1 MAPTLRVRRE
11 GVGAFVLSPTPFFD
25 PQEILTLKSHS
36 LCYYARVRLLTTLP
50 SQKQLKWSQLR
61 VGLTVLFAS
70 ATLAV
75 LIFVMSGTGGWF
87 TTKITLRSFLDN
99 AGGLREGAPVR
110 LAGVDIGNVTGIRIV
125 EGKPTTPV
133 EVTMKVNTKYKF
145 NLRKDSVT
153 LLSTAG
159 VLGET
164 FVDVDSS
171 TAKGPPA
178 TDGDT
183 LAAREQPQIE
193 DVVRASQGTL
203 QNMDSLL
210 KRVDR
215 IVAFIESGQGSIGKV
230 IYSPALYDQLNATVL
245 EFKGLVDDIQNG
257 KGSIGPLLTS
267 DVAYKKVL
275 ATIDKLDAIVDDIQ
289 QGKGTAGK
297 LLKDPELYNN
307 ANKTIANVRQLTD
320 DINAGK
326 GAIGTMTHDQEFAA
340 KLKTLMSNLSELSDR
355 LEKGEGT
362 AGMLFKDP
370 ALYNNSNQMLVETRE
385 LVKAIRENPKKYL
398 TFHVKVF

>member
-1 MAPTLRVRRE
+1 
-11 GVGAFVLSPTPFFD
+11 
-25 PQEILTLKSHS
+25 
-36 LCYYARVRLLTTLP
+36 LP

-61 VGLTVLFAS
+61 VGLTVLIAS
-70 ATLAV
+70 VTLAV
-75 LIFVMSGTGGWF
+75 LIFLMSGTGGWF
-87 TTKITLRSFLDN
+87 TRKITLYSYFDN

-110 LAGVDIGNVTGIRIV
+110 LAGVDIGNVTAVRIV
-125 EGKPTTPV
+125 GGKPMTPV
-133 EVTMKVNTKYKF
+133 EVTMKVNTKYSF
-145 NLRKDSVT
+145 SLRKDSVT
-153 LLSTAG
+153 LLTTAG
-159 VLGET
+159 ILGET
-164 FVDVDSS
+164 FVDVDSA

-178 TDGDT
+178 TSGDT
-183 LAAREQPQIE
+183 LSARDQPQIE
-193 DVVRASQGTL
+193 DVVRASQSTL

-230 IYSPALYDQLNATVL
+230 IYDPALYNQLNATVA
-245 EFKGLVDDIQNG
+245 EFKGLVDDIQSG
-257 KGSIGPLLTS
+257 KGSLGPLLTS
-267 DVAYKKVL
+267 DEAYKKVI
-275 ATIDKLDAIVDDIQ
+275 AAIDKINVMVDDLQ

-297 LLKDPELYNN
+297 LLKDPELFDN
-307 ANKTIANVRQLTD
+307 ANKAIANVRQLTD

-340 KLKTLMSNLSELSDR
+340 RLKTLMNNLSELSER

-385 LVKAIRENPKKYL
+385 LVKSIRENPKKYL

>member
-1 MAPTLRVRRE
+1 M
-11 GVGAFVLSPTPFFD
+11 
-25 PQEILTLKSHS
+25 
-36 LCYYARVRLLTTLP
+36 P

-70 ATLAV
+70 VTLGV

-87 TTKITLRSFLDN
+87 TSKIELRSYFDN

-110 LAGVDIGNVTGIRIV
+110 LAGVDIGNVTKVRIV
-125 EGKPTTPV
+125 GKPMTPV
-133 EVTMKVNTKYKF
+133 EVTMKVNTKYSF

-159 VLGET
+159 ILGET
-164 FVDVDSS
+164 FVDIDSS
-171 TAKGPPA
+171 AAKGPAA

-183 LAAREQPQIE
+183 LAARDQPDIQ

-203 QNMDSLL
+203 QNIDTLL

-230 IYSPALYDQLNATVL
+230 IYSPALYDQLNATVV
-245 EFKGLVDDIQNG
+245 EFKGLMDEIQSG
-257 KGSIGPLLTS
+257 KGSLGPLLTS
-267 DVAYKKVL
+267 DEAYKKVI
-275 ATIDKLDAIVDDIQ
+275 AAIDKVNTLVDELQ

-326 GAIGTMTHDQEFAA
+326 GAMGKMTHDQEFADR
-340 KLKTLMSNLSELSDR
+340 LQTLVNNLAALSER

-370 ALYNNSNQMLVETRE
+370 ALYNNSNQLLVEARE
-385 LVKAIRENPKKYL
+385 LVKAMRQDPKKYL
-398 TFHVKVF
+398 TIHVKIF

>member
-1 MAPTLRVRRE
+1 M
-11 GVGAFVLSPTPFFD
+11 
-25 PQEILTLKSHS
+25 
-36 LCYYARVRLLTTLP
+36 P

-61 VGLTVLFAS
+61 VGLTLLFAS
-70 ATLAV
+70 ITLAV

-87 TTKITLRSFLDN
+87 THKITLRSYFDN

-125 EGKPTTPV
+125 PNKLTTPV

-145 NLRKDSVT
+145 NLRKDSIT

-164 FVDVDSS
+164 YVDIDSS
-171 TAKGPPA
+171 TASAAEAK
-178 TDGDT
+178 DGDT
-183 LAAREQPQIE
+183 LAARSQPELQ

-203 QNMDSLL
+203 QNIDTLL

-215 IVAFIESGQGSIGKV
+215 IMAFIESGQGSIGKV
-230 IYSPALYDQLNATVL
+230 IYDPALYNQLNATVV
-245 EFKGLVDDIQNG
+245 EFKGLVDDIQKG
-257 KGSIGPLLTS
+257 KGSLGPLFTS
-267 DVAYKKVL
+267 DEMYKK
-275 ATIDKLDAIVDDIQ
+275 AIGAIDKLNAIVDDLQ
-289 QGKGTAGK
+289 QGKGAAGK
-297 LLKDPELYNN
+297 LLKDPELYDN
-307 ANKTIANVRQLTD
+307 ANKTVANIRQLTD

-326 GAIGTMTHDQEFAA
+326 GAIGKMAHDQEFAA
-340 KLKTLMSNLSELSDR
+340 KLQTTMNNLAALSER

-362 AGMLFKDP
+362 AGLLFKDP
-370 ALYNNSNQMLVETRE
+370 ALYNNSNQMLVEARE
-385 LVKAIRENPKKYL
+385 LVKSIRENPKKYL

>member
-1 MAPTLRVRRE
+1 MM
-11 GVGAFVLSPTPFFD
+11 
-25 PQEILTLKSHS
+25 
-36 LCYYARVRLLTTLP
+36 LCRLLTTLP

-61 VGLTVLFAS
+61 VGATVVFAL
-70 ATLAV
+70 ATLSV

-87 TTKITLRSFLDN
+87 TSKITLRSYLDN

-110 LAGVDIGNVTGIRIV
+110 LAGVDIGNVKGIRIV
-125 EGKPTTPV
+125 EGKPSTPV
-133 EVTMKVNTKYKF
+133 EITMRVNTKYKF

-171 TAKGPPA
+171 AAKGPLA
-178 TDGDT
+178 VDGDT
-183 LAAREQPQIE
+183 LPGRDQPQIE

-215 IVAFIESGQGSIGKV
+215 IVAFIESGQGTIGKV
-230 IYSPALYDQLNATVL
+230 IYSPALYDQLNATVT
-245 EFKGLVDDIQNG
+245 EFKGLVDDIQSG
-257 KGSIGPLLTS
+257 KGSLGPLLTS
-267 DVAYKKVL
+267 DEAYKKL
-275 ATIDKLDAIVDDIQ
+275 TAAIDKVNLMVDDLQ
-289 QGKGTAGK
+289 AGKGTAGK
-297 LLKDPELYNN
+297 LLKDPELFDN

-326 GAIGTMTHDQEFAA
+326 GALGAMTHDQEFAA
-340 KLKTLMSNLSELSDR
+340 HLQSLMN
-355 LEKGEGT
+355 
-362 AGMLFKDP
+362 
-370 ALYNNSNQMLVETRE
+370 
-385 LVKAIRENPKKYL
+385 
-398 TFHVKVF
+398 

>member
-1 MAPTLRVRRE
+1 M
-11 GVGAFVLSPTPFFD
+11 
-25 PQEILTLKSHS
+25 
-36 LCYYARVRLLTTLP
+36 P

-61 VGLTVLFAS
+61 VGLTLLFAS
-70 ATLAV
+70 ITLAV

-87 TTKITLRSFLDN
+87 TRKITLRSYFDN

-125 EGKPTTPV
+125 PNKLTTPV

-145 NLRKDSVT
+145 NLRKDSIT

-164 FVDVDSS
+164 YVDIDSS
-171 TAKGPPA
+171 TASAAEAK
-178 TDGDT
+178 DGDT
-183 LAAREQPQIE
+183 LAARNQPELQ

-203 QNMDSLL
+203 QNIDTLL

-215 IVAFIESGQGSIGKV
+215 IMAFIESGQGSIGKV
-230 IYSPALYDQLNATVL
+230 IYDPALYNQLNATVV

-257 KGSIGPLLTS
+257 KGSLGPLFTN
-267 DVAYKKVL
+267 DEMYKK
-275 ATIDKLDAIVDDIQ
+275 AIGAIDKLNAIVDDLQ
-289 QGKGTAGK
+289 QGKGAAGK
-297 LLKDPELYNN
+297 LLKDPELYDN

-326 GAIGTMTHDQEFAA
+326 GAIGKMAHDQEFAA
-340 KLKTLMSNLSELSDR
+340 KLQTTMNNLASLSER

-362 AGMLFKDP
+362 AGLLFKDP
-370 ALYNNSNQMLVETRE
+370 ALYNNSNQMLMEARE
-385 LVKAIRENPKKYL
+385 LVKSIRENPKKYL

>member
-1 MAPTLRVRRE
+1 MML
-11 GVGAFVLSPTPFFD
+11 LSSTEP
-25 PQEILTLKSHS
+25 
-36 LCYYARVRLLTTLP
+36 LP

-70 ATLAV
+70 VTLAV

-87 TTKITLRSFLDN
+87 TSKITLRSYFDN
-99 AGGLREGAPVR
+99 ASGLREGAPVR

-125 EGKPTTPV
+125 QGRPTAPV
-133 EVTMKVNTKYKF
+133 EVMMKVNTKYSF

-153 LLSTAG
+153 LMSTAG
-159 VLGET
+159 ILGET

-171 TAKGPPA
+171 VAKGPEA
-178 TDGDT
+178 TDGDV
-183 LAAREQPQIE
+183 LSARDQPDIQ

-230 IYSPALYDQLNATVL
+230 IYTSALYDQLNATVV
-245 EFKGLVDDIQNG
+245 EFKGLVDDIQQG
-257 KGSIGPLLTS
+257 KGSLGPLLTS

-307 ANKTIANVRQLTD
+307 ANK
-320 DINAGK
+320 
-326 GAIGTMTHDQEFAA
+326 
-340 KLKTLMSNLSELSDR
+340 
-355 LEKGEGT
+355 
-362 AGMLFKDP
+362 
-370 ALYNNSNQMLVETRE
+370 
-385 LVKAIRENPKKYL
+385 
-398 TFHVKVF
+398 

>member
-1 MAPTLRVRRE
+1 MLCRSR
-11 GVGAFVLSPTPFFD
+11 TP
-25 PQEILTLKSHS
+25 
-36 LCYYARVRLLTTLP
+36 LP

-61 VGLTVLFAS
+61 VGLTVLVAS
-70 ATLAV
+70 ITLMV
-75 LIFVMSGTGGWF
+75 LIFLMSGTGGWF
-87 TTKITLRSFLDN
+87 TSKITIHSFFDN
-99 AGGLREGAPVR
+99 AAGLREGAPVR

-125 EGKPTTPV
+125 KGRPMAPV
-133 EVTMKVNTKYKF
+133 EVTMKVNTKYSF

-153 LLSTAG
+153 LMSTAG
-159 VLGET
+159 ILGET

-171 TAKGPPA
+171 VAKGPEA
-178 TDGDT
+178 TDGDV
-183 LAAREQPQIE
+183 LAARDQPDIQ

-215 IVAFIESGQGSIGKV
+215 IVAFVESGQGSIGKL
-230 IYSPALYDQLNATVL
+230 IYEPTLYNQINATVT
-245 EFKGLVDDIQNG
+245 EFKGLVDDIQSG
-257 KGSIGPLLTS
+257 KGSLGPLFTN
-267 DVAYKKVL
+267 DEMYKK
-275 ATIDKLDAIVDDIQ
+275 AIAAIDKLNVIVDELQ

-297 LLKDPELYNN
+297 LLKDPVLFDN
-307 ANKTIANVRQLTD
+307 ANKTVANVRQMTD

-326 GAIGTMTHDQEFAA
+326 GALGKFTHDQEFAD
-340 KLKTLMSNLSELSDR
+340 KLQATISNLAALSSS

-385 LVKAIRENPKKYL
+385 LVKSIRENPKKYL